1 MDDALVNRG
10 CIVKPGST
18 NPNAAAEGRT
28 YIISGLARSGTTMAA
43 QVLREA
49 GLHLGTH
56 LAELVCEDLELLTIL
71 QEGLQEGLRGGS
83 RRAMLD
89 RAIAQRDAQ
98 HRDWGFKIP
107 NIHGFLRYA
116 DLSRFRNPHLVLIFR
131 DPLAIAVRNGIS
143 EYFDQSTTLS
153 DTVVALGS
161 LVAFV
166 ENTDCPSLL
175 MSYEKALIFPED
187 FVDTLTRFCGLD
199 PDRDG
204 RSRLVDLV
212 RPNPEAYLRGA
223 RRQFAGSIDTLH
235 NNVLHGWCCQ
245 LDELAAVTLDL
256 FLDDRKTATMKADR
270 FRADLVAAGYGNGNH
285 GFSIDLT
292 PFPADPGAEV
302 RVKVSGRTYELNN
315 SGRRLGDYVPQSV
328 PA

>member
-10 CIVKPGST
+10 CIVRPGSA

-28 YIISGLARSGTTMAA
+28 YIVSGLARSGTTMAA
-43 QVLREA
+43 EVLREA
-49 GLHLGTH
+49 GLYLGTH

-71 QEGLQEGLRGGS
+71 QEDLRGGPRRV

-89 RAIAQRDAQ
+89 RAIARRNAE

-107 NIHGFLRYA
+107 NIHGFLGYA

-143 EYFDQSTTLS
+143 EFFDQSTALS

-166 ENTDCPSLL
+166 DNTDCPSLL

-187 FVDTLTRFCGLD
+187 FVDTLARFCGLD
-199 PDRDG
+199 PEPDTRG
-204 RSRLVDLV
+204 RMVGLV

-223 RRQFAGSIDTLH
+223 RRQFAGSVDTLH
-235 NNVLHGWCCQ
+235 DNVLHGWCCQ
-245 LDELAAVTLDL
+245 LHELAAVTLDL
-256 FLDDRKTATMKADR
+256 FLDGRKVATLKADH
-270 FRADLVAAGYGNGNH
+270 FRADLVAAGFGNGNH
-285 GFSIDLT
+285 GFSIDLRPYPT
-292 PFPADPGAEV
+292 DLAAEV
-302 RVKVSGRTYELNN
+302 RVKVSGRTFELSN
-315 SGRRLGDYVPQSV
+315 SGRRLGEYVPRPIS
-328 PA
+328 A

>member
-10 CIVKPGST
+10 CIVRPGSP
-18 NPNAAAEGRT
+18 NPGAAAEGRT

-49 GLHLGTH
+49 GLYLGKH
-56 LAELVCEDLELLTIL
+56 LAELVCEDREMLAVL
-71 QEGLQEGLRGGS
+71 QSG
-83 RRAMLD
+83 RADMLD
-89 RAIAQRDAQ
+89 RAIAARNAQ
-98 HRDWGFKIP
+98 HRDWGFKVP
-107 NIHGFLRYA
+107 NIHVFLRHA
-116 DLSRFRNPHLVLIFR
+116 DLFRFRNPHLVLIFR
-131 DPLAIAVRNGIS
+131 DPLAVAVRNAIS
-143 EYFDQSTTLS
+143 EYFDQLTTLS
-153 DTVVALGS
+153 DAVVALNS
-161 LVAFV
+161 IVAFV
-166 ENTDCPSLL
+166 QNTDCPSLL

-187 FVDTLTRFCGLD
+187 FVDTLTRFGGLD

-204 RSRLVDLV
+204 RSRMVDLV